1 MLQRSWPKSCSAA
14 HTPHPEEQPPH
25 VRRAV
30 MGHLCYE
37 YLVHAK
43 RLFLLYSP
51 GRGSP
56 RELFLNLKS
65 ASKKEGR
72 DLNSC
77 CVSASLVD

>member
-1 MLQRSWPKSCSAA
+1 
-14 HTPHPEEQPPH
+14 
-25 VRRAV
+25 

-37 YLVHAK
+37 YSVYKK

-51 GRGSP
+51 GDGSP

-65 ASKKEGR
+65 ASKKEGW

-77 CVSASLVD
+77 CVSASLLD